1 MFVPYNNMLI
11 ITAIIKGGYTLNFK
25 QNKSINMRK
34 ALLFLSLCFA
44 MSFTYLVVDQVY
56 VWEAYALEITVP
68 DDFKVVKNTDEEFE
82 MKGDG
87 MGMYMYLFEQDI
99 TVNQMDEAVVEAA
112 IAMEMGEVDAA
123 QVIQGD
129 GLDGFYVEGFK
140 DGARVML
147 AGMIDPKSQTNFMMV
162 ITFYDEDG
170 VAEADAIGIINSIRS
185 LK

>member
-1 MFVPYNNMLI
+1 M
-11 ITAIIKGGYTLNFK
+11 K
-25 QNKSINMRK
+25 R
-34 ALLFLSLCFA
+34 ALLFLSLWLTL
-44 MSFTYLVVDQVY
+44 SFTNAVDDQVY
-56 VWEAYALEITVP
+56 VWEYYALEVSVP
-68 DDFKVVKNTDEEFE
+68 DDFKVVKNTNEEFE
-82 MKGDG
+82 MKGDA
-87 MGMYMYLFEQDI
+87 MGMYMYIFEQDI

-129 GLDGFYVEGFK
+129 GLDGFYVEGYK

-162 ITFYDEDG
+162 ITFYDDDG
-170 VAEADAIGIINSIRS
+170 VAETDAIAIINSVRS

>member
-1 MFVPYNNMLI
+1 
-11 ITAIIKGGYTLNFK
+11 
-25 QNKSINMRK
+25 MRK
-34 ALLFLSLCFA
+34 AFLLLSLCFA
-44 MSFTYLVVDQVY
+44 LSFTYVVVDQVY

-68 DDFKVVKNTDEEFE
+68 DDFKVVKNTNEEFE

-99 TVNQMDEAVVEAA
+99 TVEEMDAAVVDAA
-112 IAMEMGEVDAA
+112 LAMQMQEVDAA

-162 ITFYDEDG
+162 ITFYDDDD
-170 VAEADAIGIINSIRS
+170 VAETDAIAIINSIKS
-185 LK
+185 KK